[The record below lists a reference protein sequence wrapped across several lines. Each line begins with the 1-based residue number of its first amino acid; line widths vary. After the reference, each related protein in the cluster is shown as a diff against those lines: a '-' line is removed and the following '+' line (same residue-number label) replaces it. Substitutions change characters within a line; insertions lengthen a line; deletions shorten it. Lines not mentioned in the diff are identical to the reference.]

1 MILIG
6 IIILT
11 ALNCIKES
19 RADATALQAPA
30 FALVETG
37 QRVVLSCKTSSHIG
51 RLSDG
56 DCKSCLAWYYQRDG
70 KTPKVLIRGI
80 TTLQSDTPSRFVGSG
95 SDYGT
100 EFTLTIS
107 GVQTE
112 DAGDYYCQSYHWI
125 NSRGVFTFGGGTRL
139 DVGHITSPKLTVL
152 PPSTE
157 ELTKEHRATLMCFAN
172 KGFPS
177 DWSLN
182 WKVDGRSRAQEAS
195 REVLQQDGLYS
206 WSSTLTLTQQ
216 EWERGVSVL
225 CEATHSG
232 GSAVIEVR
240 AEQCVA

>member
-1 MILIG
+1 MNF
-6 IIILT
+6 IIILIWT
-11 ALNCIKES
+11 LINCIQGSTGEVTVKQTPSVASVSSGENVNIVCS
-19 RADATALQAPA
+19 FSYYTTGCNPDCLSWYLQKPGEAPK
-30 FALVETG
+30 LLMYEV
-37 QRVVLSCKTSSHIG
+37 S
-51 RLSDG
+51 
-56 DCKSCLAWYYQRDG
+56 
-70 KTPKVLIRGI
+70 KV
-80 TTLQSDTPSRFVGSG
+80 QSGTPSRFSGRGSG
-95 SDYGT
+95 RD
-100 EFTLTIS
+100 FTLTIT
-107 GVQTE
+107 GVQAE
-112 DAGDYYCQSYHWI
+112 DMGDYYCLLSSTGPVY
-125 NSRGVFTFGGGTRL
+125 TFGGGTRL